1 MVNGCDSVRCP
12 GPCSLIVRAI
22 HGIGQ
27 ARFYPP
33 LREGRVVPEEDG
45 VLMRQPMSPVHT
57 LHDEGRMTAFP
68 GKLII
73 LPQAIAPQYTHVLPS
88 RGGRLDE
95 QLRTDCRSK

>member
-1 MVNGCDSVRCP
+1 MVNGCDSARCP

-27 ARFYPP
+27 TRFYPP
-33 LREGRVVPEEDG
+33 LHEGRVVPEEDG

-73 LPQAIAPQYTHVLPS
+73 LPQAIAPQYTRVLPS
-88 RGGRLDE
+88 RGGRLDAR
-95 QLRTDCRSK
+95 LHTGYRSR